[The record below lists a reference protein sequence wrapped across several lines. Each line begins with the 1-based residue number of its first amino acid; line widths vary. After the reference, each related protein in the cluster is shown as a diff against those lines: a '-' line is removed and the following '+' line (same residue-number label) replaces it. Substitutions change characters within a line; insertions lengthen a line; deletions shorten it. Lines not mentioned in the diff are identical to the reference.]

1 VKSPPSNPL
10 LYSLPRRDYSP
21 LVASRFDDTD
31 FVDSDF
37 QAAKASGYAPAGA
50 VGVTRPPSREELE
63 AKVGETQQRL
73 QELKRVQE
81 ELERERAALE
91 EARRRRTEFHTGRE
105 EMLQHLTRGIGLLEE
120 AEFGA
125 RRDAEQMAKTLGE
138 LRDALVKIQT
148 LNDQSWTQDSYGVEL
163 TRALTAI
170 ENARMEWNAAQLK
183 WPVLSGPGGEG
194 NPPAPEASSVGPASL
209 DSLSF
214 GQLCRLGLALS
225 WPLAAVG
232 LVAFGVLVAV
242 LLRR

>member
-1 VKSPPSNPL
+1 M
-10 LYSLPRRDYSP
+10 
-21 LVASRFDDTD
+21 ASSFDDTD

-37 QAAKASGYAPAGA
+37 QRAKAASYATASA
-50 VGVTRPPSREELE
+50 VGANRPPSREELE

-81 ELERERAALE
+81 QLERERATLE
-91 EARRRRTEFHTGRE
+91 EARRRRTEFHSGRE

-138 LRDALVKIQT
+138 LRDALIKLQT
-148 LNDQSWTQDSYGVEL
+148 LNDQTWTQDTYNVEL
-163 TRALTAI
+163 TRALTTI

-183 WPVLSGPGGEG
+183 WPVLTRSGVESGQTTPD
-194 NPPAPEASSVGPASL
+194 ASDAGPVSL
-209 DSLSF
+209 GSLSF
-214 GQLCRLGLALS
+214 GQLCRLGLALT

-232 LVAFGVLVAV
+232 LVALSVLVAV